1 MRTID
6 PQNIKTD
13 YLAALGDVRD
23 TFNAANA
30 SGISA
35 TSKKLISEFSF
46 LSASILLEG
55 FISDLFVAYI
65 NRDNS
70 VFVGYLLGKMSV
82 DTGDSHA
89 KRAKNFASH
98 RRAGVQ
104 ATRWR
109 CRSLV
114 LRRDCGQDGHRPM
127 HNSRKVIYDNQT

>member
-46 LSASILLEG
+46 LSASILLKG

-89 KRAKNFASH
+89 KRAKNFASISIKRH
-98 RRAGVQ
+98 LSALEI
-104 ATRWR
+104 
-109 CRSLV
+109 RSV
-114 LRRDCGQDGHRPM
+114 LDSRDY
-127 HNSRKVIYDNQT
+127 NITFSTVWA